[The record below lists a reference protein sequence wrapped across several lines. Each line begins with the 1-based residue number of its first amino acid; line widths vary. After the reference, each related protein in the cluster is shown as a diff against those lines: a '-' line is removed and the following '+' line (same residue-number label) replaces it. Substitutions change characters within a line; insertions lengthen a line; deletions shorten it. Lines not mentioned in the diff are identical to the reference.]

1 MTLANEHSY
10 FPTPFFFLLAPTT
23 TVLRPFSPCFA
34 TLWPRFGPISLLR
47 LAPHLLVVCP
57 ASQICL
63 YVQSVCF
70 LSFLCTIQPI
80 KFFLRTTNL
89 LIVIIRTT
97 RIMAFTA
104 RTGFKF
110 CIWYRLECSVRT
122 KKHKP
127 MKEIF
132 RNNLYQTH
140 RPDLVEKCDR
150 LIYLFIYFLAFRF
163 SCRLVVKKRNIF

>member
-10 FPTPFFFLLAPTT
+10 FPTPFFLLLAPTT

-34 TLWPRFGPISLLR
+34 TLWPRFGPISLLW

-57 ASQICL
+57 ASRICL

-70 LSFLCTIQPI
+70 LFFLCTIQRI

-97 RIMAFTA
+97 RIVALTRSPREA
-104 RTGFKF
+104 DLNSACGTDLNAGYELKSSNLR
-110 CIWYRLECSVRT
+110 
-122 KKHKP
+122 KKYFAIIRIKH
-127 MKEIF
+127 ID
-132 RNNLYQTH
+132 QT
-140 RPDLVEKCDR
+140 LLKNV
-150 LIYLFIYFLAFRF
+150 I
-163 SCRLVVKKRNIF
+163 V